1 VIYWDTSVIIKLYIK
16 EDLSEIVAEKAKEF
30 DQAIPLTNLHEL
42 ELANALNLKVFRN
55 EIKVEEVEFI
65 KAQIQKHEAMH
76 LYYRPVLDWTEI
88 YQTAFAL
95 SDKYTK
101 RIGSRSLDILHVS
114 IALHIKSE
122 VFFTNDQH
130 QLELADIAGLTTETV
145 K

>member
-1 VIYWDTSVIIKLYIK
+1 MIYWDTSVIIKLYIK

-55 EIKVEEVEFI
+55 EIKVEEVEFV
-65 KAQIQKHEAMH
+65 KSQIQKHEAMH
-76 LYYRPVLDWTEI
+76 LYYRPVLDWANI
-88 YQTAFAL
+88 YQTAFTV

-114 IALHIKSE
+114 IARHIKSD
-122 VFFTNDQH
+122 VFFTNDH
-130 QLELADIAGLTTETV
+130 RQLELADTAGLTVQTV